1 MKIIRNC
8 PACSAATKV
17 SELTCTGCGLTMQGN
32 FDTDPFLHLSG
43 EEVDFALVFIKNRG
57 NIKEVERE
65 LNISYPTVRARLN
78 TLIAALG
85 FSSEESEED
94 AGTNPRMEIITRMER
109 EEISPSEAAKLLKN
123 L

>member
-8 PACSAATKV
+8 PSCSAATKV
-17 SELTCTGCGLTMQGN
+17 SELTCTGCGLKMQGN

-78 TLIAALG
+78 
-85 FSSEESEED
+85 
-94 AGTNPRMEIITRMER
+94 
-109 EEISPSEAAKLLKN
+109 N
-123 L
+123 LN